1 MIRLHIPAIPHT
13 ITRDEY
19 SHCAFTGKVLR
30 FAPMM
35 RSRGFEVYHYG
46 VETSTPNATKNID
59 LLSKQEWEEL
69 RIKSY
74 KKLHPELTEEVIKEK
89 LSDEKN
95 FVGDLGNYSTPLYEE
110 FNRRFGMALFA
121 NYRSAATDIVCF
133 PFGRAHEDGIKNLNV
148 VTVESGIGYP
158 DSYKNFRIFES
169 HCKLHAAIALEKKQ
183 CQHYWFVVPNY
194 YNILEWPLNLNP
206 EKTIGFFGRICYI
219 KGCNIVV
226 EVAKKFPHIQFVICG
241 QGDPESYLKTPNIVY
256 KPPIHGDQRGEFL
269 SSLTALIAP
278 SMYAEPFC
286 GVNVEAQLCGTPVI
300 TNDYGAFVETVE
312 QFNTGVFC
320 HTLADYCFAVQM
332 ALDGK
337 FDRKYISERA
347 VKLYDMYNVAKKYE
361 YVFKTI
367 MDVSNGKNGWYS
379 PDTHIEVLK
388 DSQLEPQMEL
398 QLENEILDQS
408 DLQKN

>member
-1 MIRLHIPAIPHT
+1 
-13 ITRDEY
+13 
-19 SHCAFTGKVLR
+19 
-30 FAPMM
+30 
-35 RSRGFEVYHYG
+35 
-46 VETSTPNATKNID
+46 
-59 LLSKQEWEEL
+59 
-69 RIKSY
+69 
-74 KKLHPELTEEVIKEK
+74 
-89 LSDEKN
+89 
-95 FVGDLGNYSTPLYEE
+95 
-110 FNRRFGMALFA
+110 
-121 NYRSAATDIVCF
+121 
-133 PFGRAHEDGIKNLNV
+133 
-148 VTVESGIGYP
+148 
-158 DSYKNFRIFES
+158 
-169 HCKLHAAIALEKKQ
+169 
-183 CQHYWFVVPNY
+183 
-194 YNILEWPLNLNP
+194 
-206 EKTIGFFGRICYI
+206 
-219 KGCNIVV
+219 
-226 EVAKKFPHIQFVICG
+226 
-241 QGDPESYLKTPNIVY
+241 
-256 KPPIHGDQRGEFL
+256 
-269 SSLTALIAP
+269 
-278 SMYAEPFC
+278 MYAEPFC